1 MTHYSNHWRTTTCK
15 WTKLISSIL

>member
-1 MTHYSNHWRTTTCK
+1 MTHYSYHWRTTTCK

>member
-1 MTHYSNHWRTTTCK
+1 MTHYSNHWQTTTCK